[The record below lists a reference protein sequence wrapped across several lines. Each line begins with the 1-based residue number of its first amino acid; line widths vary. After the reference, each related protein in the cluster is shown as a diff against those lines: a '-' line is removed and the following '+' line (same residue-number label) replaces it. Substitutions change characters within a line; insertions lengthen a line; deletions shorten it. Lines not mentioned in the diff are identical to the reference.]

1 MSELLDHV
9 TSLRNRRANILAA
22 ATELADRASRANR
35 FLGLHEQHEYDQLVA
50 ALDHIDNRLRR
61 LWLQHRVGAD
71 SIHTGLDEFFHGNS
85 GGSFAAALGSGTWAT
100 LGRFRR

>member
-1 MSELLDHV
+1 MSDLINHV
-9 TSLRNRRANILAA
+9 TWLRNRRASILAV

-35 FLGLHEQHEYDQLVA
+35 FLGLHEQRQYEQLVA

-61 LWLQHRVGAD
+61 LWLQHRAGAD
-71 SIHTGLDEFFHGNS
+71 SIHACLEEFFHGNS
-85 GGSFAAALGSGTWAT
+85 GGSFAAAPGSGVRAT